1 VCHKSGI
8 IKLYTDRKTKIML
21 PLHLAQCLSQAT
33 SVVIVND
40 NARAPADSQNSR
52 RFRKSKL
59 RSSGGRNFDR
69 WGSEEAGSVCSC
81 SSSVIEEEHPLSP
94 SPPSPKNMVLLIN
107 YSASPRPTPTIGSNL
122 QKPIRRTSV
131 SSLLKDES
139 PMKKKPT
146 RRKSLDFGLLAELC
160 AVALQ

>member
-1 VCHKSGI
+1 
-8 IKLYTDRKTKIML
+8 ML

-40 NARAPADSQNSR
+40 NARAPADSQTSR
-52 RFRKSKL
+52 RFRKSSKL
-59 RSSGGRNFDR
+59 RSSGSPKFDR
-69 WGSEEAGSVCSC
+69 WGSEAGSVCSC

-94 SPPSPKNMVLLIN
+94 PPPSPKNMVFLIN
-107 YSASPRPTPTIGSNL
+107 HGASPRPTPTLGSHR

-146 RRKSLDFGLLAELC
+146 RRESLESLDFGLLAELC